1 MIADQSVKVIQWYW
15 LSWKHKLATLKSF
28 KADISS
34 LSPMSFPLMK
44 SKHSKCQLWNSL
56 WWSIYITTQLIIL
69 NFLVILSHWCS
80 TSLFRNLP
88 PFIKMLFS
96 WNRSLITPQQIQSA
110 GKPSFLEALISKC
123 SLSPLKLEVK
133 VFNFIHLDLGKYPS
147 VRKESLVK

>member
-1 MIADQSVKVIQWYW
+1 MIADHSVRVIQWYW
-15 LSWKHKLATLKSF
+15 LSWKHKLATIKSF

-34 LSPMSFPLMK
+34 LSPMSFALMK
-44 SKHSKCQLWNSL
+44 SKHSKCQLWNYL
-56 WWSIYITTQLIIL
+56 RWSIYITTQLIIL
-69 NFLVILSHWCS
+69 NFLLY
-80 TSLFRNLP
+80 SLTDAAPVSLETFP
-88 PFIKMLFS
+88 PLIKMLFS

-147 VRKESLVK
+147 VHK